1 MNIKKKKQADELF
14 VKATISMPPADK
26 LWLSKRAKQE
36 KKSLSTLV
44 VELCRAERDMRE
56 MQISS
61 VSDGIE
67 QLQLTVES
75 VNRTLQDLA
84 KNQNI
89 PAAVLLAL
97 CYQRAEEMNKRSG
110 TADESKIGKDT
121 DEAVVAFLG
130 LGKNLMKKHGVGYDG

>member
-1 MNIKKKKQADELF
+1 MIMKLKKEADELF

-26 LWLSKRAKQE
+26 FWLSKRAKQE
-36 KKSLSTLV
+36 KKSLSTLI

-56 MQISS
+56 LQISS

-67 QLQLTVES
+67 QLQIAVHSL
-75 VNRTLQDLA
+75 NRTLQDIS

-97 CYQRAEEMNKRSG
+97 CYQRAEDLNRRG
-110 TADESKIGKDT
+110 GDVDEGKIVKDT

-130 LGKNLMKKHGVGYDG
+130 LGKNLMRKHGVGYEG

>member
-1 MNIKKKKQADELF
+1 
-14 VKATISMPPADK
+14 MPPADK

-75 VNRTLQDLA
+75 VNRTLEDMS

-97 CYQRAEEMNKRSG
+97 CYQRAEDMNKRSG
-110 TADESKIGKDT
+110 NSDESKIGKDT

-130 LGKNLMKKHGVGYDG
+130 LGKNLMKKHGVGYD

>member
-1 MNIKKKKQADELF
+1 MSVKRKKQEEDLF
-14 VKATISMPPADK
+14 VRATISMPRADRA
-26 LWLSKRAKQE
+26 WLSKRAKDE
-36 KKSLSTLV
+36 RKSLSTLI
-44 VELCRAERDMRE
+44 VELCRAERDMKE
-56 MQISS
+56 MQLST

-75 VNRTLQDLA
+75 VSRTLQDLS

-97 CYQRAEEMNKRSG
+97 CYQRAEDMNRRSG
-110 TADESKIGKDT
+110 VSDEKKIGSDT